1 MCVNDFESPLV
12 SSCFAGTVLIGT
24 FITWLINP
32 STQDPD
38 LPLPGM
44 TFAETYEPLLYIACA
59 LAISV
64 LVWILVFQN
73 TYSSVLLAKPTY
85 GQAQPSKVVD
95 TLEAPT
101 RISFDTSEEPTAP
114 ATLALVEEDG
124 MSLSPVVTITGD
136 LPGNDTGPLENLGSD
151 DQTRYIVREGD
162 TLADIAEIFGI
173 SVSTIK
179 NANEKETKSKLKAG
193 MELVIPPID
202 GIEYTIVKGDT
213 FTGIAKKFN
222 VDADDIAD
230 FNYILDR
237 TSLVAGSKIFIP
249 NGKPLPE
256 IKPAPTRSTSSSS
269 TSSSKGVS
277 LGFTGSLGKPVSGPV
292 TSGYGM
298 RSAGMHKGIDFGVPV
313 GTPIYAAASG
323 YVKKASSGYNGGFG
337 NMVVIG
343 HSQYDTLYAHMSRIA
358 TTTGAYVEKG
368 QVIGYSGNTG
378 RSTGP
383 HLHFEVRVGGK
394 PVNPTSYL
402 K

>member
-1 MCVNDFESPLV
+1 MCYLY
-12 SSCFAGTVLIGT
+12 SSVRGSSICFIQRLIK
-24 FITWLINP
+24 LL
-32 STQDPD
+32 TQDPD
-38 LPLPGM
+38 LPLSGM
-44 TFAETYEPLLYIACA
+44 TFAETYEPFLYIACT
-59 LAISV
+59 LGISV
-64 LVWILVFQN
+64 LVWVLAFQN

-85 GQAQPSKVVD
+85 GQVQPSKIAD
-95 TLEAPT
+95 SLEAPM
-101 RISFDTSEEPTAP
+101 RISFEGDTGENPKT
-114 ATLALVEEDG
+114 TLALADEDRT
-124 MSLSPVVTITGD
+124 SLSPVVTITGD
-136 LPGNDTGPLENLGSD
+136 LPGKEIESLENLGSD

-162 TLADIAEIFGI
+162 TLADIAGIFDI
-173 SVSTIK
+173 SVATIK

-193 MELVIPPID
+193 MELIIPPIN
-202 GIEYTIVKGDT
+202 GIPYTITKGDT

-237 TSLVAGSKIFIP
+237 TSLVAGTKIFIP

-256 IKPAPTRSTSSSS
+256 IKPAPTRTPSTGSS
-269 TSSSKGVS
+269 TSKGVALTYS
-277 LGFTGSLGKPVSGPV
+277 GSLGKPVSGPI

-298 RSAGMHKGIDFGVPV
+298 RSMGNHTGIDFGVPV
-313 GTPIYAAASG
+313 GTPIYAAGSG
-323 YVKKASSGYNGGFG
+323 YVKKVSPGYSGGYG
-337 NMVVIG
+337 NMIVIG
-343 HSQYDTLYAHMSRIA
+343 HSSYDTLYAHMSKFA

-368 QVIGYSGNTG
+368 QLIGYSGNTG